1 MGCGTSQEPGGTA
14 AFGRPLF
21 TESSGSTRISQGTAS
36 AVPFSC
42 LSCLFSILA
51 FPDSVRDCQNSA
63 SVDSRA
69 GCSLIP
75 PSVRPAS
82 AAEGVTAGG
91 SSAPSFAQPD
101 VTSELAPAPAS
112 ARSSPRPG
120 RCAEFASRPVWEPPA
135 QVLGRKL
142 ADIKLLPIS
151 DWAQSFLG
159 DFPANSM
166 IPIDRGGVLSRMLPA
181 IEDPAGDPSRENF
194 VKPPRRRIAKF
205 LRPSLASA
213 SRA

>member
-1 MGCGTSQEPGGTA
+1 VGRINADLSRHGFGC
-14 AFGRPLF
+14 AFSL
-21 TESSGSTRISQGTAS
+21 
-36 AVPFSC
+36 VYLFSC
-42 LSCLFSILA
+42 LSCLLSILA

-166 IPIDRGGVLSRMLPA
+166 IPIDRGQGVLSRMLPA
-181 IEDPAGDPSRENF
+181 IEDPAGVPSRENF